1 MSGAGL
7 PNRRMG
13 AAGVSAVAP
22 VRPGRSHPARRRAWR
37 EGARAIGPSAVAMAA
52 WGLVTGLA
60 MVQVG
65 LTLLPALALVFAVY
79 SGTSQLAVLP
89 LLATGTGVA
98 AMLLAA
104 AVANLRFVVYSAV
117 LSRHLRRLPL
127 APRLAIG
134 YITIDGPVA
143 ALMER
148 LRARRHAHRVSFLLA
163 ANLATAAVWCAS
175 SVLGMALA
183 ALVPRHLDLGF
194 LGVLALLALVVPM
207 VRGRENLVAA
217 AVAIGVALA
226 FADGPRGLVTLLA
239 VLAAVAAALAV
250 LRRPGARP

>member
-1 MSGAGL
+1 M
-7 PNRRMG
+7 
-13 AAGVSAVAP
+13 AV
-22 VRPGRSHPARRRAWR
+22 
-37 EGARAIGPSAVAMAA
+37 GPSLVAMAA
-52 WGLVTGLA
+52 WGVVTGLA

-65 LTLLPALALVFAVY
+65 LSLLPSLALIFAVY

-89 LLATGTGVA
+89 LLATGTGVG

-127 APRLAIG
+127 LRRLATG

-143 ALMER
+143 ALVER
-148 LRARRHAHRVSFLLA
+148 LRERRFSHRVSFLQA
-163 ANLATAAVWCAS
+163 ANLVTAAVWCGS

-183 ALVPRHLDLGF
+183 ALIPPELDLGF

-207 VRGRENLVAA
+207 VRGRENTVAA
-217 AVAIGVALA
+217 AVAIGVVLAL
-226 FADGPRGLVTLLA
+226 GSGSRGLGTLLA
-239 VLAAVAAALAV
+239 VLAAVGVALLMARWV
-250 LRRPGARP
+250 ARSTARRGPPP